1 MAVQLAAL
9 CIGVEAKKSI
19 KINSQGEWIM
29 AGLATKIAGAS
40 QEEAFVAGSTG
51 SLFEGVE
58 ASQNVG
64 IACHCVR
71 KV

>member
-51 SLFEGVE
+51 SLF
-58 ASQNVG
+58 
-64 IACHCVR
+64 
-71 KV
+71 